1 MFCNTNGTI
10 LMERKIS
17 LNNLFKTKINNKR
30 ILLLEPGCDL
40 QNLGF
45 CGLNFFQTT
54 KTSKLT
60 NVTNIES
67 FKNTHWDYI
76 ISHVFHIRNMRR
88 ADASLFEKYN
98 ITCDTLVLDEIGEG
112 FSLDGDAKR
121 VFIDVE
127 FDKKVK
133 AKKCKWLAPFYD
145 YSDIQPR
152 YPNVEF
158 FSEKFT
164 TPLLFCG
171 KTNHMIHGG
180 LGEVNGE
187 VVKVHQLQLGNHIVA
202 GLKWKP
208 EEKEKLF
215 MSLNN
220 DVRPHRSLLIHY
232 LTNENLIEKGYVSYL
247 NPPSDLQMKLTDDV
261 YIEKLNIKRHTLPW
275 EGDTNNMNRFGIQ
288 NIVAEKT
295 YIDVVTES
303 STGHWP
309 FKTEKCL
316 KPFYNLQFP
325 MIIGHGGIMKEL
337 RELGFDLFD
346 DIINHEYD
354 THKHPKYI
362 KSSIQD
368 IELDGWNDNLRIPL
382 LVEEL
387 KRLSTLNIKKIYE
400 DNKDRLIKNQEL
412 VWKLTIENN
421 DMLYALGDFVF
432 DNAIEYFDTP
442 VEHLK
447 KIYL

>member
-10 LMERKIS
+10 LMERKIN
-17 LNNLFKTKINNKR
+17 LDNLFKTKINNKR
-30 ILLLEPGCDL
+30 ILLLEPNCDL
-40 QNLGF
+40 QNPAF
-45 CGLNFFQTT
+45 CGLNFVDTT
-54 KTSKLT
+54 KCSSLT
-60 NVTNIES
+60 NVDNIEQYE
-67 FKNTHWDYI
+67 NTHWDYI
-76 ISHVFHIRNMRR
+76 IAHVFNIRNIPRET
-88 ADASLFEKYN
+88 ASVFEKYN

-112 FSLDGDAKR
+112 FSLDGDLKR
-121 VFIDVE
+121 IFTDIE

-133 AKKCKWLAPFYD
+133 AKNIKWLAPFYD
-145 YSDIQPR
+145 YSNIQSL

-180 LGEVNGE
+180 IGEVNGE
-187 VVKVHQLQLGNHIVA
+187 VIKVNQMQLGNHIVA

-220 DVRPHRSLLIHY
+220 DVRNHRSLLIHY
-232 LTNENLIEKGYVSYL
+232 LTEENLLEKGYVSYL
-247 NPPSDLQMKLTDDV
+247 KPPSETFLQFKDFL
-261 YIEKLNIKRHTLPW
+261 YIEKLNVKRYTLPW
-275 EGDTNNMNRFGIQ
+275 EADDNVNNRFGIQ
-288 NIVAEKT
+288 NTVAEKT

-303 STGHWP
+303 STGLWP

-362 KSSIQD
+362 KPSTHNLK
-368 IELDGWNDNLRIPL
+368 LDGWNDNLRIPL
-382 LVEEL
+382 LIEEL
-387 KRLSTLNIKKIYE
+387 KRLSTLDIKKIYE
-400 DNKDRLIKNQEL
+400 DSKDRLIKNQEL
-412 VWKLTIENN
+412 VWKLTIEDN
-421 DMLYALGDFVF
+421 DMLYRLGDFVF

-442 VEHLK
+442 LEHLK